1 MGRPIRARSFARKF
15 STRSAC
21 SVREAARVP
30 DVRRI
35 TMTDLVN
42 GNPAFGGKGL
52 RIEKPFGLAW

>member
-1 MGRPIRARSFARKF
+1 
-15 STRSAC
+15 
-21 SVREAARVP
+21 VP

-52 RIEKPFGLAW
+52 RIEKPFGLAR